1 MRSIGKRNIKK
12 LQAIVKEE
20 YNKKDLFGGSAYF
33 GQNLRTQIESRIPE
47 EWYDIWESAHNEI
60 HRTVDD
66 TITNLMY
73 KR

>member
-12 LQAIVKEE
+12 LVAIVKDE

-60 HRTVDD
+60 HNIVDD
-66 TITNLMY
+66 TITSLQY
-73 KR
+73 AR